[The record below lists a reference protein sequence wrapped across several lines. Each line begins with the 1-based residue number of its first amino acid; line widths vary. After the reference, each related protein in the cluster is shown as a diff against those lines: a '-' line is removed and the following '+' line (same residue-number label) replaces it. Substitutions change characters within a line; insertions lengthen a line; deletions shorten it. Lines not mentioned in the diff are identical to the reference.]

1 MEVFTLAA
9 LAALVVKVTSA
20 SKYVSAGDFKSLG
33 TQVFVWLVGVGAAF
47 LAVNADAMSNIDV
60 NGVTLGSLD
69 SASTVLF
76 GLGLSSLASFAKDTT
91 KALDSSDSAAEPALF
106 R

>member
-9 LAALVVKVTSA
+9 LAALVIKVTSA
-20 SKYVSAGDFKSLG
+20 AKYLRAGQVKDFG

-47 LAVNADAMSNIDV
+47 LAVNSNAMASIDL

-69 SASTVLF
+69 GGSTVLF

-91 KALDSSDSAAEPALF
+91 KAIDGSDSAAEPSLF
-106 R
+106 